1 MNIGNRIKDLRK
13 KLNLTQLEL
22 ADKCG
27 LSKNAIWNYE
37 NNKRKPQINV
47 LSSIAAALGVPL
59 SFLIEKQDT
68 LTSKLINV
76 LEKDFGTDAE
86 NTLELI
92 CELIDIDD
100 EVIDNALKNNEDIS
114 ESYLSKMIEQIYK
127 DKPDL
132 FVEFFNKNKQYINNN
147 YPICFDTCMS
157 IVNEN
162 TILDNIDKL
171 KNTSFEEMKNTV
183 DNQFPTLEP
192 MIQLLSNPKIEMIY
206 NFTYNELAAH
216 GYEELLFTAIEKTI
230 KNTLQDIKDHE
241 NNGDIFDG
249 ISAWITKESPL
260 YEILKQNQA
269 NNQIKYTIATQDDNF
284 DKKNKKKITYDNFE
298 TVAAHNDNLTN
309 AEIEEADR
317 RILEDI
323 NKKNTPST

>member
-1 MNIGNRIKDLRK
+1 MGIPDNIKKYRK
-13 KLNLTQLEL
+13 KANLTQRQL
-22 ADKCG
+22 AKLINKKEITVRRYEKGDITPPISVI
-27 LSKNAIWNYE
+27 LDIAI
-37 NNKRKPQINV
+37 
-47 LSSIAAALGVPL
+47 ALGVP
-59 SFLIEKQDT
+59 SEKILANDNKIIYEKTNNGQIIT
-68 LTSKLINV
+68 LNV
-76 LEKDFGTDAE
+76 
-86 NTLELI
+86 
-92 CELIDIDD
+92 
-100 EVIDNALKNNEDIS
+100 
-114 ESYLSKMIEQIYK
+114 
-127 DKPDL
+127 P
-132 FVEFFNKNKQYINNN
+132 
-147 YPICFDTCMS
+147 
-157 IVNEN
+157 
-162 TILDNIDKL
+162 
-171 KNTSFEEMKNTV
+171 FEEIESTV
-183 DNQFPTLEP
+183 DEHFPTLEP

-269 NNQIKYTIATQDDNF
+269 NNQIKYTIAIQDDNF